1 MATITRKKDLG
12 TWVIKAPMA
21 AGAAEGEAAVA
32 AGACS
37 RDIRRKA
44 DIELRTISSHRWMR
58 ENPGCHR
65 GFCSV
70 VALRMSPPP
79 AIVDAVRE
87 FVGRMLR
94 WAGCEVSGAARHFS
108 AAPGRVTMKRSG

>member
-12 TWVIKAPMA
+12 TWVIKAPTA

-44 DIELRTISSHRWMR
+44 DIELPTISSHRWMR

-70 VALRMSPPP
+70 VAPRMFPPP

-87 FVGRMLR
+87 FIGRMLR
-94 WAGCEVSGAARHFS
+94 WAGCEVSGAAAMRHF
-108 AAPGRVTMKRSG
+108 PPRRGG